1 MFYYLRGEL
10 AVCEVGVCVIDC
22 GGIGYKLTTSAIT
35 SQKLANKVGQNVR
48 LFTHLAV
55 REDGV
60 ELFGFDSS
68 EERACFNL
76 LIGVN
81 GVGPKAAISILSLLS
96 PDALSLAICT
106 EDTKT
111 IAKASGIG
119 PKTAARVVLELK
131 DKISKDT
138 LTAAPT
144 LSTAAKKGGAS
155 LSANLSTALEALVE
169 LGFDKNTAL
178 GAIKDIKPDTE
189 VTEIVK
195 TALKKLSR

>member
-1 MFYYLRGEL
+1 MSNAFERP
-10 AVCEVGVCVIDC
+10 
-22 GGIGYKLTTSAIT
+22 
-35 SQKLANKVGQNVR
+35 
-48 LFTHLAV
+48 
-55 REDGV
+55 
-60 ELFGFDSS
+60 
-68 EERACFNL
+68 ERACFNL

-106 EDTKT
+106 DDTKT

-144 LSTAAKKGGAS
+144 LSTVAKKGGAS